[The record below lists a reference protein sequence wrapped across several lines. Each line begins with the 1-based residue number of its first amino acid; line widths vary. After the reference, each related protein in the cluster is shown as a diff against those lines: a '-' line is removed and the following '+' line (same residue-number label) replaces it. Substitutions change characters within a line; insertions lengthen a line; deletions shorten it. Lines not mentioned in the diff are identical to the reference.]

1 MGMEA
6 IMTTVTVDRL
16 QPGDHACLTFSDPE
30 ERLDLLASFVTAGLA
45 YGEKVLC
52 FTDAVGVP
60 ELRAELRRRGVPTGE
75 LVRPSEQLWGDD
87 AAPDARIMVDRLAGE
102 IAEAAREG
110 RRGLRISADMC
121 WAARP
126 QAGAEQ
132 LLGFEN
138 EVAKLF
144 ADGRLTAMCEYD
156 REAFDAVTLGYAA
169 RTHPRTVAATVYHED
184 PVLRICRQ
192 HVPPG
197 VRMAGVLDGA
207 RVDVLRDSLAE
218 AVRLDPDVHL
228 NLSGLRSLDGV
239 SAEVIVRAA
248 AGLPRNRH
256 MIVVGD
262 SRVGRTLR
270 VAGSSGVRQMRVL
283 MRDA

>member
-1 MGMEA
+1 MA
-6 IMTTVTVDRL
+6 SVTVDRL
-16 QPGDHACLTFSDPE
+16 EPGDHACLTFSDPV
-30 ERLDLLASFVTAGLA
+30 ERGDLLTAFVLGGERN
-45 YGEKVLC
+45 GEKVICYSDSAGPL
-52 FTDAVGVP
+52 P
-60 ELRAELRRRGVPTGE
+60 E
-75 LVRPSEQLWGDD
+75 LVRRQAEVRPVEELWG
-87 AAPDARIMVDRLAGE
+87 AGSAPNARIMVERLAEE
-102 IAEAAREG
+102 IAAAGRDG

-121 WAARP
+121 WAAHP

-138 EVAKLF
+138 EVGKLF

-156 REAFDAVTLGYAA
+156 REAFDPVTLGYAA

-197 VRMAGVLDGA
+197 VRVAGELDSS
-207 RVDVLRDSLAE
+207 RLEVLRDALAE

-228 NLSGLRSLDGV
+228 NLNGLRFLDAGAAGV
-239 SAEVIVRAA
+239 IIRTA
-248 AGLPRNRH
+248 AGLPLGRH
-256 MIVVGD
+256 MVVVGD
-262 SRVGRTLR
+262 SRIGRTLR
-270 VAGSSGVRQMRVL
+270 VAGASGVRQMRVL